1 MVQRLA
7 LTKRQSIGLR
17 FLLWDRPQSASMFVL
32 RHGSRRPP
40 GQTTPRMPRKHSGQ
54 RFCKGGPPPNA
65 GQTLPFVHHDTVTSR
80 YEQSWDTR
88 ATDFPDLSCTPACW
102 LYNHLSS
109 SFTANALRAPQ
120 VLEATALC
128 VGRSASGSAHL
139 WASTRMH
146 HESHCFHL
154 SSFVP
159 SVASTSSCLQCE
171 TSRAPSIA
179 AGDSSCTLMP
189 SRFLS
194 MSGTRH
200 MMV

>member
-1 MVQRLA
+1 MNKA
-7 LTKRQSIGLR
+7 GT
-17 FLLWDRPQSASMFVL
+17 PE
-32 RHGSRRPP
+32 RR
-40 GQTTPRMPRKHSGQ
+40 
-54 RFCKGGPPPNA
+54 
-65 GQTLPFVHHDTVTSR
+65 
-80 YEQSWDTR
+80 
-88 ATDFPDLSCTPACW
+88 DFPDLSCTPACW

-179 AGDSSCTLMP
+179 AGDSSCTLIALAI
-189 SRFLS
+189 SLDVRNSAHDGLICTLTYRYFSHVAAICTGLRLS
-194 MSGTRH
+194 ISVLVPLPWMLNAIPTQPCRR
-200 MMV
+200 